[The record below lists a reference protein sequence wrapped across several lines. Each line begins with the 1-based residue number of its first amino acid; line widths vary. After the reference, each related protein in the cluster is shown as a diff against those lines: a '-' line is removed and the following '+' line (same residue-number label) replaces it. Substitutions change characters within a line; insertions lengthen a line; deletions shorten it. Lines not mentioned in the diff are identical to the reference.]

1 MQNFKSVSQ
10 LFSILLI
17 SCFVALSLP
26 LGMPLVLATSSGAS
40 PEPQTAQQIVDK
52 LLRDN
57 NIPSE
62 KVKSV
67 QMDTQDVLNAYTDG
81 QNIVMTKKLWN
92 ALKTNDERAFV
103 LSHELGHIM
112 ANHVTKST
120 FRNAGFSI
128 LTRIVAQTTGNPW
141 VATGTDLGLKLTNMK
156 FSRVQ
161 ETEADERGIIEM
173 KTAGYNPNAAL
184 VVFKVL
190 QEGNG
195 KGRQAEFLQT
205 HPLPESR
212 IRELVRK
219 YGLKDD
225 PAA

>member
-1 MQNFKSVSQ
+1 MKRSNFISQ
-10 LFSILLI
+10 LF
-17 SCFVALSLP
+17 LSLLVVGVLAFNLP
-26 LGMPLVLATSSGAS
+26 IVLATSSGAS

-57 NIPSE
+57 NIPAEQVRS
-62 KVKSV
+62 VKLDNQNV
-67 QMDTQDVLNAYTDG
+67 FNAYTDG
-81 QNIVMTKKLWN
+81 QNIVMTQKLWN

-112 ANHVTKST
+112 ANHVTKSV
-120 FRNAGFSI
+120 FRSAGFSI
-128 LTRIVAQTTGNPW
+128 FTRIVASATGNPLI
-141 VATGTDLGLKLTNMK
+141 ANGTSLGLQLANMK
-156 FSRVQ
+156 FSRLQ
-161 ETEADERGIIEM
+161 ETQADERGIIEM

-190 QEGNG
+190 KEGAG
-195 KGRQAEFLQT
+195 KGRGVEFLQT

-212 IRELVRK
+212 IRELVNK

-225 PAA
+225 PSA

>member
-1 MQNFKSVSQ
+1 MKSSSTITRFC
-10 LFSILLI
+10 LALLLSGFI
-17 SCFVALSLP
+17 ALNLP
-26 LGMPLVLATSSGAS
+26 AVLATSSGAS
-40 PEPQTAQQIVDK
+40 LEPQTPQQIVDK
-52 LLRDN
+52 LLLDN
-57 NIPSE
+57 NIPTE

-67 QMDTQDVLNAYTDG
+67 KLDTQNVFNAYTDG

-112 ANHVTKST
+112 ANHVTKSV
-120 FRNAGFSI
+120 FRSAGFSV
-128 LTRIVAQTTGNPW
+128 LTQVIATATGNAW
-141 VATGTDLGLKLTNMK
+141 VAHGDSLGFQLANLKFTRL
-156 FSRVQ
+156 Q
-161 ETEADERGIIEM
+161 ETQADERGIIEM

-190 QEGNG
+190 KEGSG
-195 KGRQAEFLQT
+195 KGRGVEFLQT

-212 IRELVRK
+212 IKELVNK

-225 PAA
+225 PSA

>member
-1 MQNFKSVSQ
+1 MKQVQSITL
-10 LFSILLI
+10 LFSLLLLVG
-17 SCFVALSLP
+17 FLTFNLP
-26 LGMPLVLATSSGAS
+26 AVLATSSGAS
-40 PEPQTAQQIVDK
+40 PTSQTAQQIVDK

-57 NIPSE
+57 NIPEE

-67 QMDTQDVLNAYTDG
+67 KMDTQNVLNAYTDG

-112 ANHVTKST
+112 ANHVTKSV
-120 FRNAGFSI
+120 FRSAGFSI
-128 LTRIVAQTTGNPW
+128 LTRVVASATGNAW
-141 VATGTDLGLKLTNMK
+141 VANGTSLGLQLANMK
-156 FSRVQ
+156 FSRLQ
-161 ETEADERGIIEM
+161 ETQADERGIIAM

-190 QEGNG
+190 KEGSGNG
-195 KGRQAEFLQT
+195 KGVEFLQT

-212 IRELVRK
+212 IRELVNK
-219 YGLKDD
+219 YGLKND
-225 PAA
+225 PSA